1 MKKSRQVFIFNSQYR
16 HRTQPGGESIAESIK
31 EMHPEDSVR
40 VLDFVSRDV
49 LSVDQII
56 KRTYLQM
63 IRLIPDIYDSLYSNS
78 QKSSFGKTS
87 QALFI
92 FKFPQENETAYP
104 GI

>member
-1 MKKSRQVFIFNSQYR
+1 MPEKNPAGFILTASIGTGHSQAAR
-16 HRTQPGGESIAESIK
+16 AIAESIK

-78 QKSSFGKTS
+78 QRAASEKRRRRFY
-87 QALFI
+87 L
-92 FKFPQENETAYP
+92 
-104 GI
+104 